1 LRTYGKFKHL
11 PAVFHLGGRA
21 RWAITAEPHVLGR
34 FKRVFPRAEQMRSA
48 VLLLSDTPEIAREL
62 AWFMDRWPLVPVD
75 TASLAHLEA
84 RDAAYRLAEE
94 QVLRILDGGTPP
106 DFGWREPALPPRPY
120 QETVAHLAHTTG
132 RVLCADDV
140 GLGKTV
146 SGSLVL
152 RNPDALPALV
162 VTLTHLTRQW
172 ERELHRFF
180 PWLTTH
186 IVRSSRA
193 YDPATRRGSGGK
205 QPNVLIMNYH
215 KLAGWGDHLTGKIR
229 TIIFDEMQELRH
241 RDTSKYRA
249 AAIIAD
255 QATTKIGLTATPVY
269 NYGDEIHNV
278 ISILDRDAL
287 GDRDEFMREWGGGDE
302 YGQKRRKVA
311 NPRALG
317 AHLRETGLMIRRT
330 RKDVGRE
337 LPEVMRIEQPIETDR
352 EKLEQLSGD
361 AADMARLILDQN
373 ANHELRFRAAGQLDM
388 KMRHATGVAKAPFVA
403 EFVKLLMETEQKV
416 VLFGWHRDVYD
427 IWLERL
433 RAYYPVLY
441 TGSESQN
448 AKDRNADAF
457 INGSARILI
466 MSLRAGAG
474 LNGLQNV
481 CSTAVFG
488 ELDWSPAQHHQAI
501 GRLARDGQQHPVAA
515 FFLNSGD
522 GSDPPMIELLD
533 IKRQQADPIVDPDA
547 QAIEPSAAA
556 AMDRVRALATDVL
569 RRRGVQPPEQA
580 RKSAEKPRH
589 RQPALI

>member
-1 LRTYGKFKHL
+1 MRTYGRFRHL
-11 PAVFHLGGRA
+11 PAEEVKDGRA
-21 RWAITAEPHVLGR
+21 RWVVTAEPHVLGR
-34 FKRVFPRAEQMRSA
+34 FKRVFPRVEQIRSGM
-48 VLLLSDTPEIAREL
+48 LLLSDTPEIARDL
-62 AWFMDRWPLVPVD
+62 AWFMDRWPLVPAD
-75 TASLAHLEA
+75 PASLAHLEA
-84 RDAAYRLAEE
+84 RDTAYRLTEE

-106 DFGWREPALPPRPY
+106 DFGWRETPIPPRAY

-172 ERELHRFF
+172 ERELKRFF

-193 YDPATRRGSGGK
+193 YDPATRRGSGGQ
-205 QPNVLIMNYH
+205 QPHVLIMNYH
-215 KLAGWGDHLTGKIR
+215 KLAGWGDHLKSKVNTV
-229 TIIFDEMQELRH
+229 IFDEMQELRH
-241 RDTSKYRA
+241 ADTAKYRA

-255 QATTKIGLTATPVY
+255 QAQWKIGLTATPVY

-278 ISILDRDAL
+278 VSVLDRDAL
-287 GDRDEFMREWGGGDE
+287 GDRDEFMREWGADE

-311 NPRALG
+311 NPKALG

-352 EKLEQLSGD
+352 EKLESLSGD
-361 AADMARLILDQN
+361 AADMARLILDQD
-373 ANHELRFRAAGQLDM
+373 AHHELRFRAAGQLDL
-388 KMRHATGVAKAPFVA
+388 KMRQATGIAKAPFVA
-403 EFVKLLMETEQKV
+403 EFVKLLLETEQKV
-416 VLFGWHRDVYD
+416 VLFGWHRDVYS

-448 AKDRNADAF
+448 QKDRNAEAF
-457 INGSARILI
+457 INGPARILI

-474 LNGLQNV
+474 LNGLQDV

-522 GSDPPMIELLD
+522 GSDPPMMELLD

-547 QAIEPSAAA
+547 AMIEPSAAA
-556 AMDRVRALATDVL
+556 ALDRVRALATDVL
-569 RRRGVQPPEQA
+569 RRRGEQ
-580 RKSAEKPRH
+580 SPLKPASKTPRQRH
-589 RQPALI
+589 RQGALL